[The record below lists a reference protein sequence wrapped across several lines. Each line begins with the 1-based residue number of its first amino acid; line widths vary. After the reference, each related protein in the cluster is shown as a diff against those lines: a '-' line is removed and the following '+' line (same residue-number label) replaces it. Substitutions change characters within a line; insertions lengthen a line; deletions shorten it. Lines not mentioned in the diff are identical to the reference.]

1 MYGTDALLFGK
12 GKRTAPKLLQDALL
26 ERLGVGAED
35 YEHYLH
41 YKEYDR
47 WKARQRILYCIAYE
61 MIEEAVQL
69 LEQYRITYVKELD
82 RDTSVNDRLERQF
95 YLSMLAQI
103 RYQLGADRAELYS
116 LYGQAAGLTVPG
128 LWCRPLKE
136 MALSLKEMNL
146 ILEAE
151 QYREGGEDSGHYRE
165 LMAYIETAG
174 FDGVG
179 MAKLYPK
186 TVYFLCRCLGR
197 GNAAGDESTGEAV
210 RQLLVYCNRAVEY
223 LRDNSRM
230 YYLWE
235 LLEIRGKLLGR
246 MAEELSQKSE
256 QRLAERLESICRENN
271 EWKKALE
278 SVYAEFGVPKETFSS
293 SYLYVEKGAVCI
305 NDVIRIRR
313 EMLGMSQEVL
323 CGGICDVK
331 TLRRLENRKAV
342 SQREIV
348 EELFARLGLS
358 RELTRTELVT
368 EKPEARWLME
378 KLRTCINDRKMEEA
392 EMLLA
397 RIKELVPVG
406 IPCNRQVLERVEII
420 LKRKSGRL
428 DDTEYFREMCGIL
441 ELTLSYKAFLKEG
454 EKYLTYEEQCC
465 IQNMM
470 QVMDKTSE
478 EYLICMERFEEIYQP
493 YESNFLI
500 GTVNSIYELIMES
513 VGSEWGNLGDY
524 DRADK
529 YSRIIVAECLRFR
542 RLHAIAAGL
551 YDRWWNYMERKR
563 REIPVDKIVN
573 GEEELT
579 KCLVFSILDKQIY
592 YEPFYRKK
600 LEQVLGE
607 E

>member
-1 MYGTDALLFGK
+1 MRDRTKEKQFGNYISVLRRKHGFQLSQVSEGLCTEQMLFYLEK

-47 WKARQRILYCIAYE
+47 WEARQHILYCIAYE

-69 LEQYRITYVKELD
+69 LEQYR
-82 RDTSVNDRLERQF
+82 
-95 YLSMLAQI
+95 M
-103 RYQLGADRAELYS
+103 
-116 LYGQAAGLTVPG
+116 
-128 LWCRPLKE
+128 
-136 MALSLKEMNL
+136 
-146 ILEAE
+146 
-151 QYREGGEDSGHYRE
+151 
-165 LMAYIETAG
+165 
-174 FDGVG
+174 
-179 MAKLYPK
+179 
-186 TVYFLCRCLGR
+186 
-197 GNAAGDESTGEAV
+197 
-210 RQLLVYCNRAVEY
+210 
-223 LRDNSRM
+223 
-230 YYLWE
+230 
-235 LLEIRGKLLGR
+235 
-246 MAEELSQKSE
+246 
-256 QRLAERLESICRENN
+256 
-271 EWKKALE
+271 
-278 SVYAEFGVPKETFSS
+278 
-293 SYLYVEKGAVCI
+293 
-305 NDVIRIRR
+305 
-313 EMLGMSQEVL
+313 
-323 CGGICDVK
+323 
-331 TLRRLENRKAV
+331 
-342 SQREIV
+342 
-348 EELFARLGLS
+348 
-358 RELTRTELVT
+358 
-368 EKPEARWLME
+368 
-378 KLRTCINDRKMEEA
+378 
-392 EMLLA
+392 
-397 RIKELVPVG
+397 

-428 DDTEYFREMCGIL
+428 DDTEYFREMRGIL